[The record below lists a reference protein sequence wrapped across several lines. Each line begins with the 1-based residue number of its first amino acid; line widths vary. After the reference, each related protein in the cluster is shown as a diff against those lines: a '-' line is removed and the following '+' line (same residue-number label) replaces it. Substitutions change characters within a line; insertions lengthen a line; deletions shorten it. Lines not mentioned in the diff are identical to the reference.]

1 MAHSFIARADGR
13 LMCRLEAEERAVL
26 AQVAGEITDLIR
38 ADLEIDESDENGQ
51 RPSEVMSEDPLA
63 RLEAETSR
71 ARTEAPRDSAT
82 QRLFPPASEN
92 DEEAGEYRRLT
103 QGNLADAHIANLS
116 VLRASLEVAGDIG
129 GEGPHDEIVIERFDA
144 LSWLKALNVIRLV
157 LADRMGIEN
166 DGDFE
171 ALQLLC
177 SNDLEQ
183 VEAEPGV
190 AGLEF
195 LATLYEFA
203 SWLQATLIGALNAR
217 S

>member
-38 ADLEIDESDENGQ
+38 ADLEIGESDENGQ

-71 ARTEAPRDSAT
+71 ARTEVPRDSAT

-92 DEEAGEYRRLT
+92 DEESGEYRRLT

-116 VLRASLEVAGDIG
+116 VLRASLEAAGDIG
-129 GEGPHDEIVIERFDA
+129 GEGPHDEIVIERSDA
-144 LSWLKALNVIRLV
+144 VSWLKALNVIRLV
-157 LADRMGIEN
+157 LAERMGIEN

>member
-1 MAHSFIARADGR
+1 MAPSFIARADGR
-13 LMCRLEAEERAVL
+13 LMCRLEAEERSVL

-38 ADLEIDESDENGQ
+38 VDLGIGDQGLDDRDPREA
-51 RPSEVMSEDPLA
+51 MSEDPLA
-63 RLEAETSR
+63 RLEAETMR
-71 ARTEAPRDSAT
+71 ARTEEPRDSAT
-82 QRLFPPASEN
+82 KRLFPPASEN

-103 QGNLADAHIANLS
+103 QANLAESHIANLS
-116 VLRASLEVAGDIG
+116 ALRASLEAAGDIG
-129 GEGPHDEIVIERFDA
+129 GEGPHDEIVIERADA
-144 LSWLKALNVIRLV
+144 LAWLKALNLIRLV

-177 SNDLEQ
+177 SNDLEE

-190 AGLEF
+190 AGMEF
-195 LATLYEFA
+195 LATLYEFT
-203 SWLQATLIGALNAR
+203 SWLQATLIGALNSR

>member
-38 ADLEIDESDENGQ
+38 ADLEIGESDETGQ
-51 RPSEVMSEDPLA
+51 SPSEVMSEDPLA

-71 ARTEAPRDSAT
+71 ARTEVPRDSAT

-92 DEEAGEYRRLT
+92 DEESGEYRRLT

-129 GEGPHDEIVIERFDA
+129 GEGPHDEIVIEPSDA

>member
-38 ADLEIDESDENGQ
+38 ADLEIGESDETGQ

-82 QRLFPPASEN
+82 QRLCPPASEN

-129 GEGPHDEIVIERFDA
+129 GEGPHDEIVIERSDA
-144 LSWLKALNVIRLV
+144 VSWLKALNVIRLV

>member
-13 LMCRLEAEERAVL
+13 LMCRLEAEERSVL

-38 ADLEIDESDENGQ
+38 VDLGIGDQGLDDRDPREA
-51 RPSEVMSEDPLA
+51 MSEDPLA
-63 RLEAETSR
+63 RLEAETMR
-71 ARTEAPRDSAT
+71 ARTEEPRDSAT
-82 QRLFPPASEN
+82 KRLFPPASDN
-92 DEEAGEYRRLT
+92 DEDAGEYRRLT
-103 QGNLADAHIANLS
+103 QANLAEAHIANLS
-116 VLRASLEVAGDIG
+116 ALRASLEAAGDIG
-129 GEGPHDEIVIERFDA
+129 GEGPHDEIVIERADA
-144 LSWLKALNVIRLV
+144 LAWLKALNLIRLV

-177 SNDLEQ
+177 SNDLEE

-190 AGLEF
+190 AGMEF

-203 SWLQATLIGALNAR
+203 SWLQATLIGALNSR

>member
-13 LMCRLEAEERAVL
+13 LMCRLEAEERSVL

-38 ADLEIDESDENGQ
+38 VDLGIGDQGLDDRDPREA
-51 RPSEVMSEDPLA
+51 MSEDPLA
-63 RLEAETSR
+63 RLEAETVR

-82 QRLFPPASEN
+82 KRLFPSASDN
-92 DEEAGEYRRLT
+92 DEDAGEYRRLT
-103 QGNLADAHIANLS
+103 QANLAETHIANLS
-116 VLRASLEVAGDIG
+116 ALRASLEAAGDIG
-129 GEGPHDEIVIERFDA
+129 GEGPHDEIVIERADA
-144 LSWLKALNVIRLV
+144 LAWLKALNLIRLV

-177 SNDLEQ
+177 SNDLEE

-190 AGLEF
+190 AGMEF

-203 SWLQATLIGALNAR
+203 SWLQATLIGALNSR

>member
-38 ADLEIDESDENGQ
+38 VDLGIGDHGYGESEPG
-51 RPSEVMSEDPLA
+51 EAMSEDPLA
-63 RLEAETSR
+63 RLEAETVS
-71 ARTEAPRDSAT
+71 ARTEIPRDSAT
-82 QRLFPPASEN
+82 QRLFPPASN
-92 DEEAGEYRRLT
+92 DEDEAGEYRRLT
-103 QGNLADAHIANLS
+103 QANLAEAHIAHLS
-116 VLRASLEVAGDIG
+116 ALRASLEAAGDIG
-129 GEGPHDEIVIERFDA
+129 GEGPHDEIVIESADA

-190 AGLEF
+190 AGMEF

-203 SWLQATLIGALNAR
+203 SWLQASLIGALNAR

>member
-13 LMCRLEAEERAVL
+13 LMCRLEAEERSVL

-38 ADLEIDESDENGQ
+38 VDLGIGDQGLDDRDPREA
-51 RPSEVMSEDPLA
+51 MSEDPLA
-63 RLEAETSR
+63 RLEAETMR
-71 ARTEAPRDSAT
+71 ARTEEPRDSAT
-82 QRLFPPASEN
+82 KRLFPPASEN

-103 QGNLADAHIANLS
+103 QANLAESHIANLS
-116 VLRASLEVAGDIG
+116 ALRASLEAAGDIG
-129 GEGPHDEIVIERFDA
+129 GEGPHDEIVIERADA
-144 LSWLKALNVIRLV
+144 LAWLKALNLIRLV

-177 SNDLEQ
+177 SNDLEE

-190 AGLEF
+190 AGMEF
-195 LATLYEFA
+195 LATLYEFT
-203 SWLQATLIGALNAR
+203 SWLQATLIGALNSR

>member
-13 LMCRLEAEERAVL
+13 LMCRLEAEERSVL

-38 ADLEIDESDENGQ
+38 VDLGIGDQGFNDRDPREA
-51 RPSEVMSEDPLA
+51 MSEDPLA
-63 RLEAETSR
+63 RLEAETMR

-82 QRLFPPASEN
+82 KRLFPPASDN
-92 DEEAGEYRRLT
+92 DEDAGEYRRLT
-103 QGNLADAHIANLS
+103 QANLAETHIAHLS
-116 VLRASLEVAGDIG
+116 ALRASLEAAGDIG
-129 GEGPHDEIVIERFDA
+129 GEGPHDEIVIERADA
-144 LSWLKALNVIRLV
+144 LAWLKALNLIRLV

-177 SNDLEQ
+177 SNDLED

-190 AGLEF
+190 AGMEF

-203 SWLQATLIGALNAR
+203 SWLQATLIGALNSR